1 MRVVLSVGRYFKKRF
16 GGRVRKIPISLQG
29 FTCPNIDGSL
39 AKGGCIYCD
48 NESFSPSL
56 IKLDKIS
63 QVKMNFSLTT
73 NPLLEKQ
80 LYQLEEQ
87 FYWHSEFHQ
96 RKFGVGKYMVY
107 FQSYTNT
114 YAPFDT
120 LKALYDKALS
130 FPNVV
135 GLSIGTRIDCVEDRL
150 LELLG
155 EYVKNGKEIWL
166 EYGIQSVYD
175 KTLELTNRAHSIAGA
190 KEMFK
195 KTRAKG
201 VKVCAHLIYGLP
213 EETPEMMLHSL
224 DCVLEWGING
234 IKIHPLYVVNGTRLA
249 KLYKEGRYE
258 PITMEC
264 FSDLI
269 VESLQRIP
277 ADVVV
282 QRISAGAHDDTLLAP
297 KWCFDKNIQMRYLR
311 DKLKAVGIEY

>member
-16 GGRVRKIPISLQG
+16 GKRVRKIPISLQG

-48 NESFSPSL
+48 NNSFSPSL
-56 IKLDKIS
+56 ATLGKGAS
-63 QVKMNFSLTT
+63 VKMNLKLTQ

-80 LYQLEEQ
+80 LEQLESQ
-87 FYWHSEFHQ
+87 FFWHANYHKETFDIN
-96 RKFGVGKYMVY
+96 KYLVY
-107 FQSYTNT
+107 FQSFTNT

-150 LELLG
+150 LALLG

-166 EYGIQSVYD
+166 EYGIQSVFD
-175 KTLELTNRAHSIAGA
+175 ETLELTNRAHSIAGA
-190 KEMFK
+190 KEMFE
-195 KTRAKG
+195 KTRAQG

-213 EETPEMMLHSL
+213 KESPEMMMQSL
-224 DCVLEWGING
+224 ESVLEWGING
-234 IKIHPLYVVNGTRLA
+234 IKIHPLYVVKGTRLA
-249 KLYKEGRYE
+249 KMYESGEYE
-258 PITMEC
+258 PISMEL
-264 FSDLI
+264 FADLI
-269 VESLQRIP
+269 VKSLQKIP
-277 ADVVV
+277 RDVVV

-297 KWCFDKNIQMRYLR
+297 KWCFDKNIQMRHIR
-311 DKLKAVGIEY
+311 DKLRAVGIEY

>member
-1 MRVVLSVGRYFKKRF
+1 MRLVLSVGRYFKKRF
-16 GGRVRKIPISLQG
+16 GTRVRKIPISLQG

-56 IKLDKIS
+56 IKIDKIS
-63 QVKMNFSLTT
+63 QVKMNFSLST
-73 NPLLEKQ
+73 NPLLPIQ
-80 LYQLEEQ
+80 LKQLEEQ

-96 RKFGVGKYMVY
+96 RKFGVSKYMVY

-135 GLSIGTRIDCVEDRL
+135 GLSIGTRIDCVQDEL

-166 EYGIQSVYD
+166 EYGIQSVYNE
-175 KTLELTNRAHSIAGA
+175 TLERTNRAHKIEGA
-190 KEMFK
+190 KEMFE

-213 EETPEMMLHSL
+213 GETEEMMLHSL
-224 DCVLEWGING
+224 NSVLEWGING
-234 IKIHPLYVVNGTRLA
+234 IKIHPLYVVAA
-249 KLYKEGRYE
+249 KMS
-258 PITMEC
+258 T
-264 FSDLI
+264 LI
-269 VESLQRIP
+269 SC
-277 ADVVV
+277 A
-282 QRISAGAHDDTLLAP
+282 S
-297 KWCFDKNIQMRYLR
+297 
-311 DKLKAVGIEY
+311 